1 MSGSKG
7 DAPIAGRTGIRTGVL
22 IIAAGWGI
30 IAIAYVVLALQAA
43 SHTPNRPI
51 WSVLYETAWAVGW
64 VLAAIGT
71 VAVGLSFKT
80 RGNYNSERA
89 EDADVG
95 NG

>member
-1 MSGSKG
+1 MNGSKR
-7 DAPIAGRTGIRTGVL
+7 DDFVADHAGIRTGVF

-30 IAIAYVVLALQAA
+30 IAIAYVVLALQSA

-51 WSVLYETAWAVGW
+51 WSVLYETAWALGW

-80 RGNYNSERA
+80 RSNYNSDRA
-89 EDADVG
+89 EDVDVG